1 MFPLNLGKFSFGNFK
16 FPDPYPDPEKF
27 DNGDCP
33 KARPTFWPVGVAGS
47 CLLGIGGV
55 MGRLRMVGGVVGSC
69 LLIRAVVLNSSGL
82 RNP

>member
-1 MFPLNLGKFSFGNFK
+1 MFPLNLGKFSFGNFE

-47 CLLGIGGV
+47 CLLGVGGV
-55 MGRLRMVGGVVGSC
+55 MGHSL
-69 LLIRAVVLNSSGL
+69 
-82 RNP
+82 